1 MRIYLD
7 MCCYNRQFDEKNS
20 EKIILEADAI
30 MHVRNEIRNK
40 NLELAT
46 SFILHY
52 ENDKKINQDM
62 KIAIEKFF
70 KTNSKIYIGVDF
82 SEKLSKLVKKIMQT
96 GIKMND
102 AYHIASA
109 ILAECDYFL
118 TVDYRLL
125 KYHND
130 KIKIVNPIDFVE
142 ILRGEKNVERQRNY
156 DARNENS

>member
-1 MRIYLD
+1 
-7 MCCYNRQFDEKNS
+7 MCCYNRQFDEKSS

-40 NLELAT
+40 NIELAT

-52 ENDKKINQDM
+52 ENDKKINKDM
-62 KIAIEKFF
+62 KIAVEKFF

-82 SEKLSKLVKKIMQT
+82 SEKLNKLLEEIMQT

-130 KIKIVNPIDFVE
+130 NVKIVNPIAFVK
-142 ILRGEKNVERQRNY
+142 ILRG
-156 DARNENS
+156 D